1 MVLDVAGRFGTVLQP
16 GESLDDLRH
25 SVREWCAAHVPT
37 EWREQQR
44 GASHEDLVTFLRWW
58 GVELREAGLFAPHL
72 PAEWGGGFSIAEQV
86 VIAEEMA
93 HGDAPRN
100 ALHHVAV
107 YNVAPTIIRSAT
119 PEQCDRIRTGILGGE
134 VWCQGFSEPNAGS
147 DLASLQTRAVRDG
160 ENYVVTGQ
168 KVWTSWARDADW
180 CILLVRTDPDAPKHK
195 GLSCLVVDMRSKGID
210 VRPIKQATGAAS
222 FNELFID
229 EVVVPVDQR
238 IGAENDGW
246 AVAQGTLAAE
256 RAIVILDMTERLRRN
271 GIATAMIDARGW
283 TLENGEPALED
294 SAVREMLAERYAE
307 AEVLRHLLN
316 DLIEDVM
323 RGLDVGGKSAV
334 IKIFYTELL
343 ANLMRQVTDLQG
355 VAAQLDQPILEPA
368 GWESGF
374 WMNDYVHSFG
384 WAIGGG
390 TSEIMRNVIG
400 ERMLGL
406 PR

>member
-1 MVLDVAGRFGTVLQP
+1 MLGP
-16 GESLDDLRH
+16 GGSLADLR
-25 SVREWCAAHVPT
+25 RDLRDWCAAHVPK

-44 GASHEDLVTFLRWW
+44 GASHEEMITFLRWW
-58 GVELREAGLFAPHL
+58 GGELRDAGLSGAHL
-72 PAEWGGGFSIAEQV
+72 PKEWGGGYSIAEQIV
-86 VIAEEMA
+86 LAEELA
-93 HGDAPRN
+93 QGDAPRN
-100 ALHHVAV
+100 ALFHVAL
-107 YNVAPTIIRSAT
+107 YNAAPTILHSAT
-119 PEQCDRIRTGILGGE
+119 PEQRDRFLTGILNGN

-160 ENYVVTGQ
+160 DNYVVTGQ

-180 CILLVRTDPDAPKHK
+180 CMLLVRTDPSAPKHK
-195 GLSCLVVDMRSKGID
+195 GLSYLVADMHAPGIE
-210 VRPIKQATGAAS
+210 VRPIKQATGAET

-229 EVVVPVDQR
+229 ELIVPVDQR

-246 AVAQGTLAAE
+246 AVAQGTLSSE
-256 RAIVILDMTERLRRN
+256 RAIVVLEMTERLRRN
-271 GIATAMIDARGW
+271 GIAAAVSEAAGW
-283 TLENGEPALED
+283 RLESGDPVLSDVAT
-294 SAVREMLAERYAE
+294 REMFAECYAE

-316 DLIEDVM
+316 EMIEDVI
-323 RGLDVGGKSAV
+323 RGVDVGGKSAV
-334 IKIFYTELL
+334 IKVFYTELL
-343 ANLMRQVTDLQG
+343 AKLMREVTGLQG
-355 VAAQLDQPILEPA
+355 VSAQLDQPLLESA

-374 WMNDYVHSFG
+374 WMIDYVHSFG